1 MSYSAFLSI
10 QYCRELFQN
19 IAYKKIAMVSI
30 VIAAVYSRV
39 TLKYSNRGEQ
49 YVHMEAGHAA
59 QNICLQAVALGAGTV
74 VIGAFDDNAVQ
85 RVMKMEKDEE
95 PLYIMPVVKPGR

>member
-1 MSYSAFLSI
+1 MSCGALLSI
-10 QYCRELFQN
+10 QYCRELFKN

-30 VIAAVYSRV
+30 FIAAVYSRV
-39 TLKYSNRGEQ
+39 TVKYSGRGER

-74 VIGAFDDNAVQ
+74 IIGAFDDDEVQ
-85 RVMKMEKDEE
+85 RVMKIEKDE
-95 PLYIMPVVKPGR
+95 MQ